1 MFLYSDFE
9 EFTWVEGSF
18 SDQGDWVNG
27 VTIKEARMYNRTGEH
42 WILEVMKKIILII
55 NENNVSTGAFA
66 HCGKPADCVGVC
78 SGFDLGDKLFSI

>member
-42 WILEVMKKIILII
+42 WIHEVM
-55 NENNVSTGAFA
+55 G
-66 HCGKPADCVGVC
+66 
-78 SGFDLGDKLFSI
+78 GDYIDNQ